1 MEYTYNILNN
11 IYYFILSGMKTIEVR
26 LLNEKSENILI
37 NDYITFNNIDNN
49 DRYIKVKVTNKKIY
63 DNVNDLI
70 LNNDVNKIV
79 PNYTEDEV
87 KKLLI
92 EIYGEKLDN
101 HKIAAFE
108 FQYITSD
115 LDIEINK
122 YKEPY
127 IKQLTDDNI
136 VNLTGQSGAGKS
148 TFAREKF
155 DSLNYEIIDTDDIFN
170 DKRFE
175 NAIGLNRDLGEY
187 FRDKYEELPNLNDD
201 FDLIYTDIIAY
212 CKNIDKTIV
221 IDCAL
226 FHSCKDI
233 RILKGKMIILR
244 TDIDTCYKRV
254 VSRWIN
260 VHRQYTQD
268 DLNAYMERKKAI
280 YKWYLGSNE
289 FIRRIDCLYNL

>member
-92 EIYGEKLDN
+92 EIYGEKLGN

-136 VNLTGQSGAGKS
+136 VNLTGQSGAGNLLLL
-148 TFAREKF
+148 EK
-155 DSLNYEIIDTDDIFN
+155 
-170 DKRFE
+170 
-175 NAIGLNRDLGEY
+175 
-187 FRDKYEELPNLNDD
+187 NL
-201 FDLIYTDIIAY
+201 
-212 CKNIDKTIV
+212 IV
-221 IDCAL
+221 
-226 FHSCKDI
+226 
-233 RILKGKMIILR
+233 
-244 TDIDTCYKRV
+244 
-254 VSRWIN
+254 
-260 VHRQYTQD
+260 
-268 DLNAYMERKKAI
+268 
-280 YKWYLGSNE
+280 
-289 FIRRIDCLYNL
+289 

>member
-37 NDYITFNNIDNN
+37 NDYITFYNINSN
-49 DRYIKVKVTNKKIY
+49 DRYIKVKVTNKKVY
-63 DNVNDLI
+63 DDVNDLI
-70 LNNDVNKIV
+70 LDNDINKIM
-79 PNYTEDEV
+79 PNHTEEEL

-92 EIYGEKLDN
+92 KIYGEKLDN
-101 HKIAAFE
+101 HKIVAFE
-108 FQYITSD
+108 FEYITSD

-136 VNLTGQSGAGKS
+136 INLTGQSGAGKS
-148 TFAREKF
+148 TFTREKF
-155 DSLNYEIIDTDDIFN
+155 DGLNYEIIDTDDIFD

-175 NAIGLNRDLGEY
+175 NAIGLNKDLGEY
-187 FRDKYEELPNLNDD
+187 FRDKYRELPNLSDD
-201 FDLIYTDIIAY
+201 FDLIYTDIIEY

-233 RILKGKMIILR
+233 KILKGKMIILR
-244 TDIDTCYKRV
+244 TDIDTCYKRIIL
-254 VSRWIN
+254 RWIN
-260 VHRQYTQD
+260 VHKQYTQD